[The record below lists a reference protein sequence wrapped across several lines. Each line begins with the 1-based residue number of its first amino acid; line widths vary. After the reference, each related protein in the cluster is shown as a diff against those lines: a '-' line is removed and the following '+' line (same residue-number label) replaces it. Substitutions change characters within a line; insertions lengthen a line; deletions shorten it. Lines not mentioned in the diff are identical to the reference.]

1 MRNMLRMS
9 GRDAIEGVM
18 AEQESTPI
26 TEEEARLADV
36 LSSVKM
42 RRFVLHYVDNGGNA
56 TKAAISAGYAENSAR
71 QQGSRL
77 LQRDDIQ
84 QAIRIYA
91 QQKANVAGEN
101 KETILDRMIN
111 RASLDIRDYFVTVPI
126 TDENG
131 EQRIARDGLP
141 LVTEEMKPFNQL
153 TRAQAGRIKKLS
165 WNQHGPVLEFH
176 CPAAA
181 DRDLANLLGYTKAE
195 DTALNAEDAAHLI
208 AASLEQMREASALT
222 PGTPERSD

>member
-1 MRNMLRMS
+1 
-9 GRDAIEGVM
+9 M
-18 AEQESTPI
+18 AEQENTPI
-26 TEEEARLADV
+26 TEDEARLADV

-91 QQKANVAGEN
+91 QAKANVAGEN
-101 KETILDRMIN
+101 KDTILDRMIN
-111 RASLDIRDYFVTVPI
+111 RANLDIRDYFMTVPI
-126 TDENG
+126 LDQNG
-131 EQRIARDGLP
+131 VQREGAGGVP
-141 LVTEEMKPFNQL
+141 LVTEEMKPFNLL
-153 TRAQAGRIKKLS
+153 TRQQGARIKKLS

-176 CPAAA
+176 CPAQA
-181 DRDLANLLGYTKAE
+181 DRDLANLLGYTKTE

-222 PGTPERSD
+222 PGAPDRSS